1 MVAVLAALQDF
12 LRSLRHDSQKLDSNR
27 IIV

>member
-1 MVAVLAALQDF
+1 MAEVLAALQDF
-12 LRSLRHDSQKLDSNR
+12 LRSLRHDSHKLDSNG

>member
-1 MVAVLAALQDF
+1 MAEVLAALQDF
-12 LRSLRHDSQKLDSNR
+12 LRSLRHDSQKWDSNR